1 MNENEKNN
9 EPFIFMLVRQC
20 LEEDRD
26 NSFSPD
32 ELSDKELYS
41 TFAFIIVAVAIL
53 ALTVG
58 PFSLLK

>member
-1 MNENEKNN
+1 MINDQENY
-9 EPFIFMLVRQC
+9 EPFIFQLLRQC
-20 LEEDRD
+20 LEEENDA
-26 NSFSPD
+26 FTAPD

-41 TFAFIIVAVAIL
+41 TFFFIIVAMAFL

>member
-1 MNENEKNN
+1 MASERTD
-9 EPFIFMLVRQC
+9 EPFIFQLLRQC
-20 LEEDRD
+20 LEQDQD
-26 NSFSPD
+26 PITAPD

-41 TFAFIIVAVAIL
+41 TFFFVIVAVAFL